1 VQRADRRPIDRDRSR
16 VTCRIHVGEA
26 QHGTKDMSISGEVQ
40 LADGAD
46 AGILPDAHDIQTT
59 SSAFCHVA
67 ALQRFRAYHIV

>member
-1 VQRADRRPIDRDRSR
+1 
-16 VTCRIHVGEA
+16 
-26 QHGTKDMSISGEVQ
+26 MSISGEVQ